1 MNATVGPSGTEKP
14 TDFEREVADR
24 FGLVPNFFRTAR
36 EAPGLIAELWSFA
49 KSAYLDNPM
58 PALFKERLFV
68 HLSRFC
74 EVRYCIVRH
83 VGFLA
88 GKGHPAGDPQARPQ
102 TLNEIVELLR
112 GPGLPA
118 SPELDASLSRL
129 EASTPQAFPAP
140 GTQTE
145 RDIFTAASVLFV
157 EPARARRPRNA
168 LMSAL
173 GTKNVEL
180 LTAFLAFIRTA
191 HYWTMTH
198 PDLTLEEDMDA
209 LLRGHEELAALLL
222 DDPEAG
228 GCDMGLRLFEELVSL
243 RQERDDRE
251 GLRRALA
258 EREEAQRHQ
267 ALLIGELNHRVK
279 NTLSVVQAIANQTLR
294 GAEVGEEVTD
304 AFMARLRALAQ
315 AHDLLTEEKWE
326 GAELTVV
333 LARAVDGYGAGSA
346 GPRIRLSGPPL
357 RLPPRQAVSLALA
370 AQE

>member
-1 MNATVGPSGTEKP
+1 MNTAVAESRTEKQS
-14 TDFEREVADR
+14 DFERDVAGR
-24 FGLVPNFFRTAR
+24 FGLVPNFFRTAP

-88 GKGHPAGDPQARPQ
+88 GNGHPSGDPQARPQ
-102 TLNEIVELLR
+102 TLEEIAELLR
-112 GPGLPA
+112 GPGLPGA
-118 SPELDASLSRL
+118 PELEASLSRL

-140 GTQTE
+140 GTQAE
-145 RDIFTAASVLFV
+145 RDIFTAASALFL
-157 EPARARRPRNA
+157 EPARSGRPRAA

-173 GTKNVEL
+173 GVKNLEL

-198 PDLTLEEDMDA
+198 PDLVLEEDMDA
-209 LLRGHEELAALLL
+209 LLQGHEELAAVLL

-228 GCDMGLRLFEELVSL
+228 SSGIGLRLFEELIAL

-251 GLRRALA
+251 TLRRALA
-258 EREEAQRHQ
+258 EREERKGIK
-267 ALLIGELNHRVK
+267 LCSS
-279 NTLSVVQAIANQTLR
+279 LSSIIA
-294 GAEVGEEVTD
+294 
-304 AFMARLRALAQ
+304 
-315 AHDLLTEEKWE
+315 
-326 GAELTVV
+326 
-333 LARAVDGYGAGSA
+333 
-346 GPRIRLSGPPL
+346 
-357 RLPPRQAVSLALA
+357 
-370 AQE
+370 